1 MRELTMQEADTVVGG
16 LWAEIFAALSAF
28 CEMMGW

>member
-16 LWAEIFAALSAF
+16 FWAEVFAFLSAV
-28 CEMMGW
+28 CEILGL